1 MRIYRAKDY
10 EEMSRKAANLIAAQV
25 IMKPDCVLG
34 LATGTTPIGTYR
46 QLVEGYEKGDLDF
59 SAVKTVNL
67 DEYKG
72 LSPENN
78 QSYRYFMNENLFRHV
93 NICLENTNV
102 PNGLAEDAEA
112 ECARYNQVIR
122 DLGGIDLQLLGLG
135 VNGHIGFNEPDDAF
149 AKETHLVTLTQSTI
163 DANSRLFDRIEDVPH
178 YAFTMGIRS
187 IMQASVVDLPEPAG
201 PVTST
206 SPLALSPSSS
216 TVSGMPSLSGSG
228 RLKATTRTT
237 AASEPRCRY
246 TLTRKRETPGSEK
259 EKSSSPLSS
268 MRSMLRPL
276 SA

>member
-187 IMQASVVDLPEPAG
+187 IMQARKILVVANGENKADIIKKAFFG
-201 PVTST
+201 PVTPQVPASILQMH
-206 SPLALSPSSS
+206 PDVILVGDGAALS
-216 TVSGMPSLSGSG
+216 
-228 RLKATTRTT
+228 KI
-237 AASEPRCRY
+237 
-246 TLTRKRETPGSEK
+246 
-259 EKSSSPLSS
+259 
-268 MRSMLRPL
+268 
-276 SA
+276 

>member
-25 IMKPDCVLG
+25 IMKPNCVLG

-46 QLVEGYEKGDLDF
+46 QLVEGYRKGDLDF

-72 LSPENN
+72 LSPENS
-78 QSYRYFMNENLFRHV
+78 QSYRYFMNENLFYHV

-122 DLGGIDLQLLGLG
+122 DLGGIDFQLLGLG

-187 IMQASVVDLPEPAG
+187 IMQAKKILVVANGENKADIIQKAFFG
-201 PVTST
+201 PVTPQVSA
-206 SPLALSPSSS
+206 SILQMHPDVILVGDEAALS
-216 TVSGMPSLSGSG
+216 
-228 RLKATTRTT
+228 KI
-237 AASEPRCRY
+237 
-246 TLTRKRETPGSEK
+246 
-259 EKSSSPLSS
+259 
-268 MRSMLRPL
+268 
-276 SA
+276 

>member
-163 DANSRLFDRIEDVPH
+163 DANSRLFDRIEDVPR

-187 IMQASVVDLPEPAG
+187 IMQARKILVVANGENKADIIKKAFFG
-201 PVTST
+201 PVTPQVPASILQMH
-206 SPLALSPSSS
+206 PDVILVGDEAAL
-216 TVSGMPSLSGSG
+216 G
-228 RLKATTRTT
+228 KI
-237 AASEPRCRY
+237 
-246 TLTRKRETPGSEK
+246 
-259 EKSSSPLSS
+259 
-268 MRSMLRPL
+268 
-276 SA
+276 

>member
-34 LATGTTPIGTYR
+34 LATGTTPVGTYR

-187 IMQASVVDLPEPAG
+187 IMQARKILVVANGENKADIIKKAFFG
-201 PVTST
+201 PVTPQVPASILQMH
-206 SPLALSPSSS
+206 PDVILVGDEAAL
-216 TVSGMPSLSGSG
+216 G
-228 RLKATTRTT
+228 KI
-237 AASEPRCRY
+237 
-246 TLTRKRETPGSEK
+246 
-259 EKSSSPLSS
+259 
-268 MRSMLRPL
+268 
-276 SA
+276 

>member
-34 LATGTTPIGTYR
+34 LATGTTPVGTYR

-102 PNGLAEDAEA
+102 PNGLAEDA
-112 ECARYNQVIR
+112 
-122 DLGGIDLQLLGLG
+122 
-135 VNGHIGFNEPDDAF
+135 
-149 AKETHLVTLTQSTI
+149 
-163 DANSRLFDRIEDVPH
+163 
-178 YAFTMGIRS
+178 
-187 IMQASVVDLPEPAG
+187 QA
-201 PVTST
+201 
-206 SPLALSPSSS
+206 
-216 TVSGMPSLSGSG
+216 
-228 RLKATTRTT
+228 
-237 AASEPRCRY
+237 
-246 TLTRKRETPGSEK
+246 
-259 EKSSSPLSS
+259 
-268 MRSMLRPL
+268 
-276 SA
+276 

>member
-34 LATGTTPIGTYR
+34 LATGTTPVGTYR

-67 DEYKG
+67 DAYKG

-187 IMQASVVDLPEPAG
+187 IMQARKILVVANGENKADIIKKAFFG
-201 PVTST
+201 PVTPQVPASILQMH
-206 SPLALSPSSS
+206 PDVILVGDEAAL
-216 TVSGMPSLSGSG
+216 G
-228 RLKATTRTT
+228 KI
-237 AASEPRCRY
+237 
-246 TLTRKRETPGSEK
+246 
-259 EKSSSPLSS
+259 
-268 MRSMLRPL
+268 
-276 SA
+276 

>member
-163 DANSRLFDRIEDVPH
+163 DANARFFEKKEDVPTM
-178 YAFTMGIRS
+178 AITMGMGD
-187 IMQASVVDLPEPAG
+187 IMAAKQVVLVATGLAKVPAIKG
-201 PVTST
+201 LVMNDEITTKNPST
-206 SPLALSPSSS
+206 MLKMHENAVVVIDKELADA
-216 TVSGMPSLSGSG
+216 VGY
-228 RLKATTRTT
+228 KA
-237 AASEPRCRY
+237 
-246 TLTRKRETPGSEK
+246 
-259 EKSSSPLSS
+259 
-268 MRSMLRPL
+268 
-276 SA
+276 

>member
-34 LATGTTPIGTYR
+34 LATGTTPVGTYR

-187 IMQASVVDLPEPAG
+187 IMQARKILVVANGENKADIIKKAFFG
-201 PVTST
+201 PVTPQVPASILQMH
-206 SPLALSPSSS
+206 PDVILVGDGAALS
-216 TVSGMPSLSGSG
+216 
-228 RLKATTRTT
+228 KI
-237 AASEPRCRY
+237 
-246 TLTRKRETPGSEK
+246 
-259 EKSSSPLSS
+259 
-268 MRSMLRPL
+268 
-276 SA
+276 